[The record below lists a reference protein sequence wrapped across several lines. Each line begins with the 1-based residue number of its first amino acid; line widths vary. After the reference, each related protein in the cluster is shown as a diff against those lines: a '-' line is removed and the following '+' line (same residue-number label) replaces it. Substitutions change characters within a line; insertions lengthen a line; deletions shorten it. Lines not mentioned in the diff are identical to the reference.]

1 MAIPPEVLRFRAAN
15 EGLRRTVYRDAPNDR
30 PLAFVC
36 ECEDPHCNDFVKID
50 LATLG
55 SLRGDR
61 QFVLLPAHHIRGG
74 RRIARGRGYVI
85 VAVEPEPLAT
95 GRPDARR

>member
-1 MAIPPEVLRFRAAN
+1 MGIPPEVLRFRAAN
-15 EGLRRTVYRDAPNDR
+15 DGLRRTVYRDAPADL

-36 ECEDPHCNDFVKID
+36 ECEDGLCSDFVKVD
-50 LATLG
+50 LATFE

-61 QFVLLPAHHIRGG
+61 QFLLLPMHHIRGG
-74 RRIARGRGYVI
+74 RRVARGRGYVI

-95 GRPDARR
+95 GRAGARR